1 MPRTFSSVRPTWIRL
16 GFALAAG
23 TLALAGAARAQD
35 DFHTR
40 AVTLYDAIHAG
51 APGDATPARAV
62 LERADAAAP
71 LAFETLA
78 ELGSILYWTSQTPAA
93 VLVQE
98 AAVGLRPAS
107 AQAWKTL
114 GDYRAMAARPGAAL
128 EAYRRAA
135 DLAPADSTLE
145 DDARERLARSAM
157 RHARL
162 LERAERYRELTGAY
176 VTDAGE
182 VWILRYDPYL
192 TLFPTLLDTTTGEYR
207 VLRPTEDPDS
217 LDYSTGE
224 GKGHL
229 ALRRGDPARI
239 DWTRPDGTRRA
250 AERLPVETREVE
262 IDRGDVVLSG
272 TLLIPAG
279 EAPGPGIALLHGGG
293 VQTRSH
299 LMNEAWLFAAH
310 GLAVAVWDKRGTGR
324 SAGTDWT
331 RVGFDALVEDAAA
344 MVETLRARPEVDA
357 ARVGLW
363 GHSQGGWL
371 APMLARRDPSIA
383 FAILAAGP
391 ATGVHRQS
399 IDAVAARMAERPAA
413 EVAAATDYMERLF
426 GAIREGASVE
436 ELQPIVSEA
445 REAEWGDVVLKPEL
459 AFEPVWWKRND
470 YEPETTLRE
479 IGVPVLALF
488 GSADTAVPV
497 EANAPSMA
505 RRLAEGKSDD
515 FTIAVVPGAD
525 HTFMTGEDRISP
537 IYPGTMSDWVAAR
550 NPEAVLDAVRAGRR
564 EPEDGQELGIVDDP
578 S

>member
-1 MPRTFSSVRPTWIRL
+1 MPRTISSVRPTWIRL

-23 TLALAGAARAQD
+23 TLTLTGAAPAQD
-35 DFHTR
+35 DYHTR
-40 AVTLYDAIHAG
+40 AVTLYNAIHAG
-51 APGDATPARAV
+51 APGDTAHARTV
-62 LERADAAAP
+62 LERADGAAP

-93 VLVQE
+93 VLVQG

-114 GDYRAMAARPGAAL
+114 GDYRAMTARPAAAL
-128 EAYRRAA
+128 VAYRRAA
-135 DLAPADSTLE
+135 DLAPVDSTL
-145 DDARERLARSAM
+145 DDDTRERLARSAT
-157 RHARL
+157 RYARL
-162 LERAERYRELTGAY
+162 VERAERYRELAGAY

-182 VWILRYDPYL
+182 MWILRYDPYL
-192 TLFPTLLDTTTGEYR
+192 ALFPTLLDTTTGEYR
-207 VLRPTEDPDS
+207 VLRPTEDLDS

-229 ALRRGDPARI
+229 TLRPGETARI
-239 DWTRPDGTRRA
+239 DWTRPDGERRT
-250 AERLPVETREVE
+250 AERLAIETREVE

-279 EAPGPGIALLHGGG
+279 ESPRPGIALLHGGG
-293 VQTRSH
+293 IQTRYH

-331 RVGFDALVEDAAA
+331 RVGFDALVEDARA
-344 MVETLRARPEVDA
+344 MVEALRVRSEVDA
-357 ARVGLW
+357 SEIGLW

-399 IDAVAARMAERPAA
+399 IDAVAARMADRPAA

-426 GAIREGASVE
+426 ATIREGASVE
-436 ELQPIVSEA
+436 ELQPIVAEA
-445 REAEWGDVVLKPEL
+445 RTSEWGDFVMKPEL
-459 AFEPVWWKRND
+459 AFEPGWWEAND
-470 YEPETTLRE
+470 HDPAETLRT
-479 IGVPVLALF
+479 IDVPILALY
-488 GSADTAVPV
+488 GAADPVVPV
-497 EANAPSMA
+497 EKNAPAMA
-505 RRLAEGKSDD
+505 RLLAEGEVQD
-515 FTIAVVPGAD
+515 FTIAVIPGAD
-525 HTFMTGEDRISP
+525 HTFVVEGDRVSP
-537 IYPGTMSDWVAAR
+537 LYLRDLIDWIGSR
-550 NPEAVLDAVRAGRR
+550 TP
-564 EPEDGQELGIVDDP
+564 
-578 S
+578 